1 MRIPKPTIIALLSPP
16 FSFGLLHH
24 RHHFNNRQ
32 QNEMQITTMIVTY
45 TDVHNKLLG
54 GKPVTISVAPRI
66 VPALILVARERGCVC
81 VREYKIYMSIVG

>member
-1 MRIPKPTIIALLSPP
+1 
-16 FSFGLLHH
+16 
-24 RHHFNNRQ
+24 
-32 QNEMQITTMIVTY
+32 MQITTMTVSY
-45 TDVHNKLLG
+45 TDVHSKLLG